1 MLRLNLLHNIKMVF
15 LIPDEPVP
23 PHEGQLVG
31 KRAAFYAEIIRQLLA
46 IVGDIKGIATGAL
59 DTLREVG
66 QQPLSNG
73 LGAGVQHPAGELQIF
88 LRAERQQVPH
98 KPYMARADIGAGF
111 QYAPDIQQQCLR
123 ILGGGHVD
131 HQRLARHA
139 GVRLRKDAACAHAA
153 ENAVVEIGRAHV

>member
-46 IVGDIKGIATGAL
+46 IVGNIKGIATGAL
-59 DTLREVG
+59 DALREVG

-73 LGAGVQHPAGELQIF
+73 LGSGVQHPAGELQIF

-98 KPYMARADIGAGF
+98 KPYMARALHFQTPAGESGF
-111 QYAPDIQQQCLR
+111 AAP
-123 ILGGGHVD
+123 
-131 HQRLARHA
+131 A
-139 GVRLRKDAACAHAA
+139 AA
-153 ENAVVEIGRAHV
+153 ERAAQHRAPARLS

>member
-88 LRAERQQVPH
+88 LRAERQQVPQ
-98 KPYMARADIGAGF
+98 D
-111 QYAPDIQQQCLR
+111 
-123 ILGGGHVD
+123 
-131 HQRLARHA
+131 
-139 GVRLRKDAACAHAA
+139 RKS
-153 ENAVVEIGRAHV
+153 VV

>member
-1 MLRLNLLHNIKMVF
+1 MVF

-73 LGAGVQHPAGELQIF
+73 LGACAAPGGRAANFSPSRASAGSAQ
-88 LRAERQQVPH
+88 AVH
-98 KPYMARADIGAGF
+98 GAG
-111 QYAPDIQQQCLR
+111 
-123 ILGGGHVD
+123 
-131 HQRLARHA
+131 RHWRRVP
-139 GVRLRKDAACAHAA
+139 VRA
-153 ENAVVEIGRAHV
+153 